1 MLFKK
6 RSASFMR
13 ISYILFTF
21 AQTSKH
27 HKHEKT
33 IYSEKKPCKV
43 ELRRRE
49 WMNISKSRRFP
60 RL

>member
-6 RSASFMR
+6 MSASFMI

-21 AQTSKH
+21 DQTSKH
-27 HKHEKT
+27 HKHEKRF
-33 IYSEKKPCKV
+33 IPKKKPCKV